1 MQLKLPD
8 ELIRN
13 VLFWIQEKRWLL
25 IIVFLGTL
33 MYHLPYP
40 DSISY
45 AGYRTLILLLIVI
58 SLIITEAVPLPAVAL
73 LIAVLEVAFHIAP
86 AAEVAKT
93 YMNDS
98 VFFIMGSLMMAVAIV
113 HQGLDTRLAFGII
126 QLTGNKVKHIVLGFT
141 CIAALLSSFIGE
153 HTVVAMMLPVGLSL
167 VRNCSHQRPI
177 PNLTAL
183 ILFSIAYGST
193 VGSIGT
199 PSGGARNAIML
210 EYWRTIT
217 DSGITLTYFQWIIMA
232 YPLVIVGMLG
242 TAFLLQIV
250 FKPEIKRMDTAIRRL
265 KIQVAHK
272 GNITGN
278 ELLTIIIFIIV
289 FLCWIFLNERFGLG
303 IIAIG
308 GAFIYLATGLVEWK
322 QVSKNTNWGVI
333 LLFSGAI
340 SLGVQMKNTGTALW
354 IGNSLIGQFSTLIDQ
369 FSLIPYILNIFL
381 TTLLSNIMSSS
392 GTVAVLG
399 PIMLNMGGEPL
410 YMGMTTAISSAFGY
424 FSAIAAPACMII
436 YSSGLVKITD
446 FLKAGWRIAIMS
458 IITLL
463 IIYKFYWPFII
474 SFTNFK

>member
-1 MQLKLPD
+1 MINLSN
-8 ELIRN
+8 EIVRN
-13 VLFWIQEKRWLL
+13 ILFWVQEKRWLL
-25 IIVFLGTL
+25 IIAL
-33 MYHLPYP
+33 MGFVLYQLPYP
-40 DSISY
+40 DGISH
-45 AGYRTLILLLIVI
+45 AGYRTLILSIIVI
-58 SLIITEAVPLPAVAL
+58 SLIITEPVPLPAVAL

-113 HQGLDTRLAFGII
+113 HQGLDTRLALGII
-126 QLTGNKVKHIVLGFT
+126 RLTGNKVKNIVLGFT
-141 CIAALLSSFIGE
+141 CISALLSSFIGE

-167 VRNCSHQRPI
+167 VRNCGKQKPI

-217 DSGITLTYFQWIIMA
+217 ESGITLTYFQWIILA
-232 YPLVIVGMLG
+232 YPMVIIGMLSA
-242 TAFLLQIV
+242 AFLLQLA
-250 FKPEIKRMDTAIRRL
+250 FKPEFTRMDTAIRRL

-272 GNITGN
+272 GKITGN
-278 ELLTIIIFIIV
+278 ELLTILIFIIV
-289 FLCWIFLNERFGLG
+289 FLCWIFLNERYGLG

-308 GAFIYLATGLVEWK
+308 GAFLYMATGLVEWK
-322 QVSKNTNWGVI
+322 QVSRNTNWGVI
-333 LLFSGAI
+333 LLFAGVI

-354 IGNSLIGQFSTLIDQ
+354 LGSSLMSQFSPLIDQ
-369 FSLIPYILNIFL
+369 FTVIPYILNIFL
-381 TTLLSNIMSSS
+381 TTLMSNLMSSS

-399 PIMLNMGGEPL
+399 PITLSMGGETA

-424 FSAIAAPACMII
+424 FSVIAAPACMII
-436 YSSGLVKITD
+436 YSSGLVKMTD
-446 FLKAGWRIAIMS
+446 FLKAGWRMAIMS
-458 IITLL
+458 TITLL
-463 IIYKFYWPFII
+463 LVYKFYWPLVIG
-474 SFTNFK
+474 FTNFK

>member
-1 MQLKLPD
+1 M
-8 ELIRN
+8 
-13 VLFWIQEKRWLL
+13 
-25 IIVFLGTL
+25 IIVILGAL

-40 DSISY
+40 DGISHS
-45 AGYRTLILLLIVI
+45 GYRTLILGIIVI
-58 SLIITEAVPLPAVAL
+58 SLIITEPVPLPAVAL

-86 AAEVAKT
+86 ATEVAKT

-113 HQGLDTRLAFGII
+113 HQGLDTRLALGII

-141 CIAALLSSFIGE
+141 CISALLSSFVGE
-153 HTVVAMMLPVGLSL
+153 HTVVALMLPVGLSL
-167 VRNCSHQRPI
+167 VRNCRKNKPI

-217 DSGITLTYFQWIIMA
+217 DGGVTLTYFQWIIMA
-232 YPLVIVGMLG
+232 YPMVIIGMLS
-242 TAFLLQIV
+242 TTFLLQLA
-250 FKPEIKRMDTAIRRL
+250 FKPEFKSMDTAIRRL
-265 KIQVAHK
+265 KIHVAHK
-272 GNITGN
+272 GKFTGN
-278 ELLTIIIFIIV
+278 EFLTILIFAIV
-289 FLCWIFLNERFGLG
+289 FFCWIFLNERYGLG

-308 GAFIYLATGLVEWK
+308 GAFLYMATGLVEWK
-322 QVSKNTNWGVI
+322 QVSRDTNWGVI
-333 LLFSGAI
+333 LLFAGAI

-354 IGNSLIGQFSTLIDQ
+354 IGQSLMNQFSPFIEQ
-369 FSLIPYILNIFL
+369 FSVIPYLLNIFI

-399 PIMLNMGGEPL
+399 PITLSMGGDPA

-436 YSSGLVKITD
+436 YSSGLVKMTD
-446 FLKAGWRIAIMS
+446 FLKAGWRMAIMS
-458 IITLL
+458 TITLL
-463 IIYKFYWPFII
+463 LIYKFYWPLII
-474 SFTNFK
+474 GFTNFK

>member
-1 MQLKLPD
+1 MKLPN

-13 VLFWIQEKRWLL
+13 LLFWVQQKRWLV
-25 IIVFLGTL
+25 IIAILGTL
-33 MYHLPYP
+33 MYQLPYP
-40 DSISY
+40 DGISH
-45 AGYRTLILLLIVI
+45 AGYRTLILSIIII
-58 SLIITEAVPLPAVAL
+58 SLIITEPVPLPAVAL

-86 AAEVAKT
+86 ATEVAKT

-113 HQGLDTRLAFGII
+113 HQGLDTRLALGII
-126 QLTGNKVKHIVLGFT
+126 RLTGNKVKNIVLGFT
-141 CIAALLSSFIGE
+141 CISALLSSFIGE

-167 VRNCSHQRPI
+167 VRNCRKNKPI

-210 EYWRTIT
+210 EYWRAIT
-217 DSGITLTYFQWIIMA
+217 DSGLTLTYFQWIIMA
-232 YPLVIVGMLG
+232 YPMVIIGMLS
-242 TAFLLQIV
+242 TTFLLQLA
-250 FKPEIKRMDTAIRRL
+250 FKPEFNRMDTAIRRL

-272 GNITGN
+272 GKISGS
-278 ELLTIIIFIIV
+278 EFLTILIFVIV
-289 FLCWIFLNERFGLG
+289 FLCWIFLNEKYGLG

-308 GAFIYLATGLVEWK
+308 GAFLYMATGLVEWK
-322 QVSKNTNWGVI
+322 QVSQNTNWGVI
-333 LLFSGAI
+333 LLFAGAI

-354 IGNSLIGQFSTLIDQ
+354 IGNSLMSLFLPLIDQ
-369 FSLIPYILNIFL
+369 FTMIPYILNIFL
-381 TTLLSNIMSSS
+381 TMLLSNIMSSS

-399 PIMLNMGGEPL
+399 PITLSMGGDPA

-436 YSSGLVKITD
+436 YSSGLVKMTD
-446 FLKAGWRIAIMS
+446 FLKAGWRMAIMS
-458 IITLL
+458 TITLL
-463 IIYKFYWPFII
+463 LLYKFYWPLII
-474 SFTNFK
+474 GFTNFK

>member
-1 MQLKLPD
+1 MKLPNKI
-8 ELIRN
+8 IRN
-13 VLFWIQEKRWLL
+13 ILFWVQQKRWL
-25 IIVFLGTL
+25 IIIAILGVV
-33 MYHLPYP
+33 MYNLPYP
-40 DSISY
+40 DGISI
-45 AGYRTLILLLIVI
+45 AGYRTLILGIIVI
-58 SLIITEAVPLPAVAL
+58 SLIITEPVPLPAVAL

-86 AAEVAKT
+86 ATEVAKS

-113 HQGLDTRLAFGII
+113 HQGLDTRLALGII
-126 QLTGNKVKHIVLGFT
+126 RLTGNKVKHIVLGFT
-141 CIAALLSSFIGE
+141 CISALLSSFIGE

-167 VRNCSHQRPI
+167 VRNCCHQKPI

-193 VGSIGT
+193 IGSIGT

-217 DSGITLTYFQWIIMA
+217 ESGTTLTYFQWIIMA
-232 YPLVIVGMLG
+232 YPMVIIGMLS
-242 TAFLLQIV
+242 TTFLLQLA
-250 FKPEIKRMDTAIRRL
+250 FKPEFKCMDTAIRRL

-272 GNITGN
+272 GEISGN
-278 ELLTIIIFIIV
+278 EFLTILIFIIV

-308 GAFIYLATGLVEWK
+308 GAFLYMATGLVEWK
-322 QVSKNTNWGVI
+322 QVSRNTNWGVI
-333 LLFSGAI
+333 LLFAGAI
-340 SLGVQMKNTGTALW
+340 SLGIQMKNTGTALW
-354 IGNSLIGQFSTLIDQ
+354 IGNSVMSQFSPLIDQ
-369 FSLIPYILNIFL
+369 FSVIPYILNIFL
-381 TTLLSNIMSSS
+381 TTILSNIMSSS

-399 PIMLNMGGEPL
+399 PITLNMGGEPL
-410 YMGMTTAISSAFGY
+410 YMGMTTAISSSFGY

-458 IITLL
+458 TITLL
-463 IIYKFYWPFII
+463 VIYKFYWPLII
-474 SFTNFK
+474 VFTNYK

>member
-1 MQLKLPD
+1 MKFAN
-8 ELIRN
+8 ELTRN
-13 VLFWIQEKRWLL
+13 ILFWVQEKRWLL
-25 IIVFLGTL
+25 IIVILGAL

-40 DSISY
+40 DGISP
-45 AGYRTLILLLIVI
+45 AGYRTLILGIIVI
-58 SLIITEAVPLPAVAL
+58 SLIITEPVPLPAVAL

-113 HQGLDTRLAFGII
+113 HQGLDTRLALGII

-141 CIAALLSSFIGE
+141 CISALLSSFVGE
-153 HTVVAMMLPVGLSL
+153 HTVVALMLPVGLSL
-167 VRNCSHQRPI
+167 VRNCRKNKPI

-217 DSGITLTYFQWIIMA
+217 DGGVTLTYFQWIIMA
-232 YPLVIVGMLG
+232 YPMVIIGMLS
-242 TAFLLQIV
+242 TTFLLQLA
-250 FKPEIKRMDTAIRRL
+250 FKPEFKSMDTAIRRL
-265 KIQVAHK
+265 KIHVAHK
-272 GNITGN
+272 GKFTGN
-278 ELLTIIIFIIV
+278 ELLTILIFAIV
-289 FLCWIFLNERFGLG
+289 FFCWIFLNERYGLG

-308 GAFIYLATGLVEWK
+308 GAFLYMATGLVEWK
-322 QVSKNTNWGVI
+322 QVSRDTNWGVI
-333 LLFSGAI
+333 LLFAGAI

-354 IGNSLIGQFSTLIDQ
+354 IGQSLMNQFSPFIEQ
-369 FSLIPYILNIFL
+369 FSVIPYLLNIFL

-399 PIMLNMGGEPL
+399 PITLSMGGDPA

-436 YSSGLVKITD
+436 YSSGLVKMTD
-446 FLKAGWRIAIMS
+446 FLKAGWRMAIMS
-458 IITLL
+458 TITLL
-463 IIYKFYWPFII
+463 LIYKFYWPLII
-474 SFTNFK
+474 GFTNFK

>member
-1 MQLKLPD
+1 MKLPN

-13 VLFWIQEKRWLL
+13 LLFWVQQKRWL
-25 IIVFLGTL
+25 IIITILGTV
-33 MYHLPYP
+33 MYQLPYP
-40 DSISY
+40 DGISH
-45 AGYRTLILLLIVI
+45 AGYRTLILSIIII
-58 SLIITEAVPLPAVAL
+58 SLIITEPVPLPAVAL

-86 AAEVAKT
+86 ATEVAKT

-113 HQGLDTRLAFGII
+113 HQGLDTRLALGII

-141 CIAALLSSFIGE
+141 CISALLSSFVGE
-153 HTVVAMMLPVGLSL
+153 HTVVALMLPVGLSL
-167 VRNCSHQRPI
+167 VRNCRKNKPI

-217 DSGITLTYFQWIIMA
+217 DGGVTLTYFQWIIMA
-232 YPLVIVGMLG
+232 YPMVIIGMLS
-242 TAFLLQIV
+242 TTFLLQLA
-250 FKPEIKRMDTAIRRL
+250 FKPEFKNMDTAIRRL
-265 KIQVAHK
+265 KIHVAHK
-272 GNITGN
+272 GKFTGN
-278 ELLTIIIFIIV
+278 EFLTILIFAIV
-289 FLCWIFLNERFGLG
+289 FFCWIFLNERYGLG

-308 GAFIYLATGLVEWK
+308 GAFLYMATGLVEWK
-322 QVSKNTNWGVI
+322 QVSRDTNWGVI
-333 LLFSGAI
+333 LLFAGAI

-354 IGNSLIGQFSTLIDQ
+354 IGQSLMNQFSPFIEQ
-369 FSLIPYILNIFL
+369 FSVIPYLLNIFL

-399 PIMLNMGGEPL
+399 PITLSMGGDPA

-436 YSSGLVKITD
+436 YSSGLVKMID
-446 FLKAGWRIAIMS
+446 FLKAGWRMAIMS
-458 IITLL
+458 TITLL
-463 IIYKFYWPFII
+463 LIYKFYWPLII
-474 SFTNFK
+474 GFTNFK

>member
-1 MQLKLPD
+1 MKLPN

-13 VLFWIQEKRWLL
+13 LLFWVQQKRWL
-25 IIVFLGTL
+25 IIIAILGTV
-33 MYHLPYP
+33 MYQLPYP
-40 DSISY
+40 DGISH
-45 AGYRTLILLLIVI
+45 AGYRTLILSIIII
-58 SLIITEAVPLPAVAL
+58 SLIITEPVPLPAVAL

-86 AAEVAKT
+86 ATEVAKT

-113 HQGLDTRLAFGII
+113 HQGLDTRLALGII
-126 QLTGNKVKHIVLGFT
+126 RLTGNKVNNIVLGFT
-141 CIAALLSSFIGE
+141 CISALLSSFIGE

-167 VRNCSHQRPI
+167 VRNCGKNKSI

-210 EYWRTIT
+210 EYWRAIT
-217 DSGITLTYFQWIIMA
+217 DSGLTLTYFQWIIMA
-232 YPLVIVGMLG
+232 YPMVIIGMLS
-242 TAFLLQIV
+242 TTFLLQLA
-250 FKPEIKRMDTAIRRL
+250 FKPEFNRMDTAIRRL

-272 GNITGN
+272 GKITGS
-278 ELLTIIIFIIV
+278 EFLTILIFVIV
-289 FLCWIFLNERFGLG
+289 FLCWIFLNEKYGLG

-308 GAFIYLATGLVEWK
+308 GAFLYMATGLVEWK
-322 QVSKNTNWGVI
+322 QVSQNTNWGVI
-333 LLFSGAI
+333 LLFASAI

-354 IGNSLIGQFSTLIDQ
+354 IGNSLMSLFSPLIDQ
-369 FSLIPYILNIFL
+369 FTMIPYILNIFL
-381 TTLLSNIMSSS
+381 TMLLSNIMSSS

-399 PIMLNMGGEPL
+399 PITLSMGGHPA

-436 YSSGLVKITD
+436 YSSGLVKMTD
-446 FLKAGWRIAIMS
+446 FLKAGWRMAIMS
-458 IITLL
+458 TITLL
-463 IIYKFYWPFII
+463 LLYKFYWPLII
-474 SFTNFK
+474 GFTNFK

>member
-1 MQLKLPD
+1 MKLPNKI
-8 ELIRN
+8 IRN
-13 VLFWIQEKRWLL
+13 ILFWVQQKRWL
-25 IIVFLGTL
+25 IIIAILGVV
-33 MYHLPYP
+33 MYNLPYP
-40 DSISY
+40 DGISI
-45 AGYRTLILLLIVI
+45 AGYRTLILGIIVI
-58 SLIITEAVPLPAVAL
+58 SLIITEPVPLPAVAL

-86 AAEVAKT
+86 ATEVAKS

-113 HQGLDTRLAFGII
+113 HQGLDTRLALGII
-126 QLTGNKVKHIVLGFT
+126 RLTGNKVKHIVLGFT
-141 CIAALLSSFIGE
+141 CISALLSSFIGE

-167 VRNCSHQRPI
+167 VRNCCHQKPI

-193 VGSIGT
+193 IGSIGT

-217 DSGITLTYFQWIIMA
+217 ESGTTLTYFQWIIMA
-232 YPLVIVGMLG
+232 YPMVIIGMLS
-242 TAFLLQIV
+242 TTFLLQLA
-250 FKPEIKRMDTAIRRL
+250 FKPEFKCMDTAIRRL

-272 GNITGN
+272 GEISGN
-278 ELLTIIIFIIV
+278 EFLTILIFIIV

-308 GAFIYLATGLVEWK
+308 GAFLYMATGLVEWK
-322 QVSKNTNWGVI
+322 QVSRNTNWGVI
-333 LLFSGAI
+333 LLFAGAI
-340 SLGVQMKNTGTALW
+340 SLGIQMKNTGTALW
-354 IGNSLIGQFSTLIDQ
+354 IGNSVMSQFSPLIDQ
-369 FSLIPYILNIFL
+369 FSVIPYILNIFL
-381 TTLLSNIMSSS
+381 TTILSNIMSSS

-399 PIMLNMGGEPL
+399 PITLNMGGEPI
-410 YMGMTTAISSAFGY
+410 YMGMITAISSSFGY

-458 IITLL
+458 TITLL
-463 IIYKFYWPFII
+463 VIYKFYWPLII
-474 SFTNFK
+474 VFTNYK